1 MTHKVAIITARG
13 GSKRIPDKNIK
24 SFSGRPII
32 EYSIRAAIES
42 KLFDQVIVSTDSEK
56 IAEISKGSGAL
67 VPFIRS
73 AENSNDTATTIDVLL
88 EVIQN
93 LNEKGLS
100 FDYGCCLYPTA
111 PFITSN
117 KLIDSFNTLIESGQD
132 YLVPVC
138 KYRASPQRAMNL
150 EQDLC
155 LKLIHPEFLKSRS
168 QDLRPAYHDVGQFYW
183 FKITPLL
190 QDKSVFTKKTIGYP
204 ISELESQDIDDIED
218 WKIAEFKYEY
228 LNSLK

>member
-1 MTHKVAIITARG
+1 MTHKIAIITARG

-32 EYSIRAAIES
+32 EYSIKAAIES

-56 IAEISKGSGAL
+56 IAEISKSSGAL

-73 AENSNDTATTIDVLL
+73 AKNSNDTATTVDVLL

-93 LNEKGLS
+93 LNEKGLK

-111 PFITSN
+111 PFVNSN
-117 KLIDSFNTLIESGQD
+117 KLIDSFNTLMRSGQD

-138 KYRASPQRAMNL
+138 KFRTPIQRAMSL
-150 EQDLC
+150 EQDHC
-155 LKLIHPEFLKSRS
+155 LKMINPEFLKNRS
-168 QDLRPAYHDVGQFYW
+168 QDLSPTYHDVGQFYW
-183 FKITPLL
+183 FKTTSFLR
-190 QDKSVFTKKTIGYP
+190 DKSVFTEKTIGYP
-204 ISELESQDIDDIED
+204 ISELESQDIDCPED
-218 WKIAEFKYEY
+218 WEIAELKYQY
-228 LNSLK
+228 LKTKH